1 MSNRV
6 LTFTVFMISLVIV
19 VLISYVIP
27 MALAISLV
35 PLILGSWLVMLGI
48 RERPEP
54 ERMTLTSSAFYTVWG
69 GLLVTVT
76 ASYLA
81 FVFSYGDLR
90 LAISVFLIGIILTVI
105 GSYRLERIKRVSKS

>member
-6 LTFTVFMISLVIV
+6 LTFTVFMISLVIMI
-19 VLISYVIP
+19 LISYVIP

-54 ERMTLTSSAFYTVWG
+54 ESMTLTSSAVYAIWG
-69 GLLVTVT
+69 GLLLSATT
-76 ASYLA
+76 SYLT
-81 FVFSYGDLR
+81 FIFSNGDLR
-90 LAISVFLIGIILTVI
+90 LTISIFLIGIILAVI
-105 GSYRLERIKRVSKS
+105 GSYRLERIKRISKS